1 MRESDFRAFLFWSER
16 AFKAIAA
23 GGRQAP
29 NFYHNLPVLPF
40 LPKHAQPKF
49 TSKKSYF
56 PAINGK
62 KFLKKISKNFKKCI
76 DKIQVMCYNKYRK
89 RDRESQTKEREK
101 TKMKDR
107 SFITINRQAETVKN
121 RLAES
126 IHTLRTKEW
135 YTDEAIEAGVMLA
148 AIIREIRIDRKEA
161 EQWYDV
167 AGANRVAA

>member
-1 MRESDFRAFLFWSER
+1 
-16 AFKAIAA
+16 
-23 GGRQAP
+23 
-29 NFYHNLPVLPF
+29 
-40 LPKHAQPKF
+40 
-49 TSKKSYF
+49 
-56 PAINGK
+56 
-62 KFLKKISKNFKKCI
+62 
-76 DKIQVMCYNKYRK
+76 
-89 RDRESQTKEREK
+89 
-101 TKMKDR
+101 MKDR
-107 SFITINRQAETVKN
+107 SFITINRQAETIKN